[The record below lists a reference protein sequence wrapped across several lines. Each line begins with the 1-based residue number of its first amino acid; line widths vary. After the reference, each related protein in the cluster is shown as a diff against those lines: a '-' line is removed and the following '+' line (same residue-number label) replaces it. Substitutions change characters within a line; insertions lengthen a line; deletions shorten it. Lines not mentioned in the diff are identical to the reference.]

1 MSYFI
6 EGRKAR
12 DRPPGKRLQFKD
24 MRDTKKIS
32 TTDDLKR
39 SVYNQGY
46 SMDEPKTVSGYGS
59 HTKGDVYHRK
69 SGEKVSAASGGNI
82 GGGKGKENGQLG
94 KSVQDQVNK
103 AVRADMAKRSAVN
116 RTEPAVQKKKD
127 KANQDIKNK
136 VASQQANGKSE
147 RNMAKVKPRSR
158 MKFEEFMT
166 ICEQTYAR
174 DR

>member
-12 DRPPGKRLQFKD
+12 DRPPGKRLQYKD

-39 SVYNQGY
+39 SVHNQGY

-69 SGEKVSAASGGNI
+69 SGEKVSSQSGANI
-82 GGGKGKENGQLG
+82 GGGRAKGNGQLG
-94 KSVQDQVNK
+94 KSHQDQVNK
-103 AVRADMAKRSAVN
+103 AVRADMVKRGAVN
-116 RTEPAVQKKKD
+116 RTEPEVQKKKD
-127 KANQDIKNK
+127 TANQNIKSK
-136 VASQQANGKSE
+136 VAKQQANGKSE

-158 MKFEEFMT
+158 MKFEEFMMM
-166 ICEQTYAR
+166 CEQAHR
-174 DR
+174 